1 MAYRWGDQHDNAA
14 RVVARKAGVRLPAE
28 ATPDQLRSAI
38 GRVMTHERFKQG
50 ALELGRVMAF
60 EDDATQ
66 RAANEIEFAL
76 RKDDDDDMPTDSENV
91 CLSG

>member
-1 MAYRWGDQHDNAA
+1 
-14 RVVARKAGVRLPAE
+14 
-28 ATPDQLRSAI
+28 
-38 GRVMTHERFKQG
+38 MTDKRFKQG